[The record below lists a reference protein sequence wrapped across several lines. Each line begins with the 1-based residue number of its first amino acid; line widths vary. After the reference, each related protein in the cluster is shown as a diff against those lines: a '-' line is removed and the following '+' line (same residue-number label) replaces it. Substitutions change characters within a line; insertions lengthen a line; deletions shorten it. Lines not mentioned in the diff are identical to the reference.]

1 MNNIEIWVQ
10 LTERHTSWSDPE
22 AVAKLRARGLK
33 ALLDQA
39 YECGLENGAAKS
51 KAEYERGFQHGV
63 AAAKLGDAT
72 KKYDDPMAQFEKMF
86 GGMFSGKK
94 F

>member
-10 LTERHTSWSDPE
+10 LTERHTTWSDPE

-33 ALLDQA
+33 ALIGQA
-39 YECGLENGAAKS
+39 FECGKEIGAAKS

-63 AAAKLGDAT
+63 AAAKLGDAG
-72 KKYDDPMAQFEKMF
+72 KKPNGPMAQFEKMF
-86 GGMFSGKK
+86 GGKGF